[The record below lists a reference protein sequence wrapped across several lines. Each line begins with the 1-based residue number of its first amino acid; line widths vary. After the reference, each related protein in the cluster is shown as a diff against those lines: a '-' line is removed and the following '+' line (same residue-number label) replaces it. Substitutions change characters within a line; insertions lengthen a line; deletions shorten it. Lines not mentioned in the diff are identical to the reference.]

1 MRKLISILFCGVFA
15 MALVSGCA
23 KRADKNKPIEQ
34 IKAEVEKMSVSDL
47 ESSAK
52 AYADEILAKKS
63 EIEKVADKVKSL
75 SPTELFG
82 DKAKSLKDQMSQIG
96 NDVSALTE
104 RYQIYAQKF
113 QQAGGDVSKI
123 KIS

>member
-1 MRKLISILFCGVFA
+1 MKKWMSVFFCGMLAVAF
-15 MALVSGCA
+15 VSGCA
-23 KRADKNKPIEQ
+23 KKADTNKPVEQ
-34 IKAEVEKMSVSDL
+34 IKAEVEKMSISDL
-47 ESSAK
+47 ESNAK
-52 AYADEILAKKS
+52 AYANEIIAKKS
-63 EIEKVADKVKSL
+63 EIEKVADKVKAL

-113 QQAGGDVSKI
+113 QQSGGDVSKI
-123 KIS
+123 KIA

>member
-1 MRKLISILFCGVFA
+1 MKKWMSVFFCGVLAIAF
-15 MALVSGCA
+15 VSGCA
-23 KRADKNKPIEQ
+23 KKADTNKPVEQ

-47 ESSAK
+47 ESNAK
-52 AYADEILAKKS
+52 AYANEIIAKKS

-123 KIS
+123 KIA